1 MDMAMQIRQRVQWT
15 SKETMVVV
23 LLWDLPWFL
32 GAVGNKL
39 LWL

>member
-1 MDMAMQIRQRVQWT
+1 MDMPMQIGQRVQWT
-15 SKETMVVV
+15 SRATMVVV

-32 GAVGNKL
+32 GAVENNI